1 MKVIACYKIIP
12 LDDEISIR
20 SDRSVCTDKAELIV
34 SPYDF
39 NAIEA
44 AVKIKES
51 VDGVC
56 VSVLT
61 AGPGADDS
69 KTRKAVLSRGAD
81 EMFGVNTGDIQMLDS
96 YASAVMLKA
105 AIEKIGGAD
114 LVICGEG
121 SGDMYNQQ
129 VGNILGQLMGCA
141 VINGVCGIAAFEDH
155 LVVERKLE
163 SGAEEMEIKLP
174 AVISVTSDVN
184 LPRIANF
191 KEIMAAGKKPFT
203 VWSAKELGVSD
214 CSGFEVVSILA
225 PEQTERKNM
234 IFSGEDEET
243 VLKLFNEIRRL
254 V

>member
-1 MKVIACYKIIP
+1 MKVIACYKVIP

-105 AIEKIGGAD
+105 AIEKMGGAD

-163 SGAEEMEIKLP
+163 S
-174 AVISVTSDVN
+174 
-184 LPRIANF
+184 
-191 KEIMAAGKKPFT
+191 
-203 VWSAKELGVSD
+203 AKELGVSD